1 MAIPTEFLP
10 TTCDVYRPFGAASP
24 TATNVRCRLVA
35 DHARGRAQYSGGP
48 TWTHYLDLDPAA
60 DVRDGV
66 TRPMSSTLMTYADGD
81 EVRVP
86 TGAATPRY
94 VVVWVE
100 KVHEGTPREFKRA
113 YLLRD
118 TA

>member
-1 MAIPTEFLP
+1 MAIPTDLLS

-35 DHARGRAQYSGGP
+35 DYARGRGPSSGGP

-66 TRPMSSTLMTYADGD
+66 TRLMSANSLSYADGD

-100 KVHEGTPREFKRA
+100 TVHEGTPREFKRA
-113 YLLRD
+113 YLMRD

>member
-24 TATNVRCRLVA
+24 TAAGVRCRLVA
-35 DHARGRAQYSGGP
+35 DHARGRAPFSGGP

-66 TRPMSSTLMTYADGD
+66 TRTLASNALVFNDGD

-86 TGAATPRY
+86 TGATAPRY

>member
-10 TTCDVYRPFGAASP
+10 NTCDVYRPFGAASP
-24 TATNVRCRLVA
+24 TTTGVRCRLVA
-35 DHARGRAQYSGGP
+35 DHARGRPGFGGGP

-60 DVRDGV
+60 DVQDGV
-66 TRPMSSTLMTYADGD
+66 TRPLSSTTLTYADGD
-81 EVRVP
+81 EIRVP

>member
-1 MAIPTEFLP
+1 MDLPADSVP
-10 TTCDVYRPFGAASP
+10 TTCDVYRPFGAGAP
-24 TATNVRCRLVA
+24 TATNVRCRLGA
-35 DHARGRAQYSGGP
+35 DFARGRAVPAGGP

-60 DVRDGV
+60 DVLDGV
-66 TRPMSSTLMTYADGD
+66 TRTAGSDALGYADGD

-86 TGAATPRY
+86 SGAATPRY

-100 KVHEGTPREFKRA
+100 TVNPGTPREFKRA
-113 YLLRD
+113 YLVRD